1 MSIKTIVNS
10 LRNNLIYMKKLFT
23 LSVGLSSI
31 LLAQN
36 ITSIQYN
43 GLLHLSEEVAT
54 EISGIHV
61 GDAFDINKID
71 ESLKS
76 FYRQGYFSD
85 IVVSLTPEGGLLYD
99 FKEKSVIS
107 KLDMNGYSSSD
118 EQEELF
124 TEIGLRK
131 GDLYDATKV
140 QAAKKNLIK
149 KIEAEGYYDTVVEI
163 NVEPK
168 EESIGLTF
176 DVNKGE
182 KIYIEKIDFSGS
194 EHIDTSDLEAAL
206 ANQEEDFMGW
216 LPGLHNGVAH
226 MDQLAYDGFRAK
238 DVYMQQGYLDA
249 TVSDPIMRVDSGSY
263 KADVTYQ
270 ISEGDQYRISS
281 IKINGAMDGL
291 DLEEIRS
298 EFTALEGK
306 IFNITKLRKDM
317 AYLEEQ
323 VANLGYA
330 NAKVRPN
337 FHKNKESKTVDVQYT
352 IVPGQKVTINDVII
366 SGNHTTRDRV
376 IRRDIYLAPGDQF
389 SATDLKDSKSALGRR
404 GYFEKVDIEQQ
415 RVDETHTN
423 LLVKVKETATGS
435 IQAGGGYGSFQGA
448 MVSAS
453 LSDRN
458 IMGSGIN
465 AAVSFD
471 ISKISVNYSLSFN
484 NPRVWDSDYSLGV
497 NVYQSEYEYLTY
509 DQKSIGAGIN
519 LGKQLTR
526 NLYGSLGYAYS
537 KNDTNVDEN
546 ATTQTYSI
554 FAQEDL
560 NYAKSTF
567 SVGLNYDSTDD
578 FYVPREGIIL
588 GGSLGYSGVGG
599 DEKFLEASA
608 KFGAYYGLEDLIDYD
623 LILRYKMRATLLEDK
638 GHIDIPEKLFMGGIG
653 SVRGFEP
660 YSISP
665 SEDSVDANGTATRK
679 YLGGMK
685 SLINTVEASIPL
697 SKAAKMRLAFFYD
710 YGMMGEDNLDEITK
724 EGYGVALEWFS
735 PMGPINLV
743 FAKAKNPENLDRT
756 ASFEFT
762 MGRKF

>member
-1 MSIKTIVNS
+1 
-10 LRNNLIYMKKLFT
+10 MKKLFT

-71 ESLKS
+71 ESLKR

-85 IVVSLTPEGGLLYD
+85 IVVSTTPEGGLLYD

-107 KLDMNGYSSSD
+107 KLEMNGYSSSD
-118 EQEELF
+118 EQEALF

-140 QAAKKNLIK
+140 QTAKKNLIK

-168 EESIGLTF
+168 EESIALTF

-182 KIYIEKIDFSGS
+182 KIYIEKIDFSGADQ
-194 EHIDTSDLEAAL
+194 IDTADLEAAL

-238 DVYMQQGYLDA
+238 DVYMQHGYLDA

-263 KADVTYQ
+263 KADMTYQ
-270 ISEGDQYRISS
+270 ISEGDQYRINS
-281 IKINGAMDGL
+281 IKINGVMDGL
-291 DLEEIRS
+291 DVEEVRS
-298 EFTALEGK
+298 EFRALEGK
-306 IFNITKLRKDM
+306 IFNIIKLRKDM

-330 NAKVRPN
+330 NAKVSPN
-337 FHKNKESKTVDVQYT
+337 FRKNRESKTVDVQYN
-352 IVPGQKVTINDVII
+352 IVAGKKVTINDVII

-389 SATDLKDSKSALGRR
+389 SATDLKESKNALGRR

-465 AAVSFD
+465 AAISFD
-471 ISKISVNYSLSFN
+471 VSKISVNYSLSFN
-484 NPRVWDSDYSLGV
+484 NPRVWDSDYSLGA

-509 DQKSIGAGIN
+509 DQKSIGAGVN

-623 LILRYKMRATLLEDK
+623 MILRYKLRATALQDK
-638 GHIDIPEKLFMGGIG
+638 GHIDVPEKLFMGGIG

-660 YSISP
+660 YSIAP
-665 SEDSVDANGTATRK
+665 SEDSVDVNGTATRK

-685 SLINTVEASIPL
+685 SVINTVEASIPL

-710 YGMMGEDNLDEITK
+710 YGMIGKDNLDEITK

-743 FAKAKNPENLDRT
+743 FAKAKNPDNLDRT
-756 ASFEFT
+756 SSFEFT

>member
-1 MSIKTIVNS
+1 M
-10 LRNNLIYMKKLFT
+10 RKLFT
-23 LSVGLSSI
+23 LSVGLSPI

-43 GLLHLSEEVAT
+43 GLLHISKEVAS

-61 GDAFDINKID
+61 GDSFDINKID
-71 ESLKS
+71 ESLKN
-76 FYRQGYFSD
+76 FYKQGYFSD
-85 IVVSLTPEGGLLYD
+85 IIVSRTADGGLLYE

-107 KLDMNGYSSSD
+107 KLEMNGYSSAE
-118 EQEELF
+118 EQEALF
-124 TEIGLRK
+124 AEIGLRK

-140 QAAKKNLIK
+140 QEAKKNLIK
-149 KIEAEGYYDTVVEI
+149 KIEAEGYYDTIVEI

-168 EESIGLTF
+168 EESIALTF

-182 KIYIEKIDFSGS
+182 KIYIENIDFSGAK
-194 EHIDTSDLEAAL
+194 EIDTDDLEAAL
-206 ANQEEDFMGW
+206 ANQEEDIMGW

-226 MDQLAYDGFRAK
+226 IDQLPYDGLRAK

-270 ISEGDQYRISS
+270 ISEGNQYRINS
-281 IKINGAMDGL
+281 IKIDGVVDGL
-291 DLEEIRS
+291 DLDEIRS
-298 EFTALEGK
+298 EFKAKKGK
-306 IFNITKLRKDM
+306 IFNINKLRKDM
-317 AYLEEQ
+317 AYLKEQ

-330 NAKVRPN
+330 NARVNPN
-337 FHKNKESKTVDVQYT
+337 FHKNKNSQTVDVQYT
-352 IVPGQKVTINDVII
+352 IIPGKKVTINDVII

-376 IRRDIYLAPGDQF
+376 IRRDVYLAPGDQF
-389 SATDLKDSKSALGRR
+389 SLTDLKDSKSALGRR

-415 RVDETHTN
+415 RIDETHSN

-435 IQAGGGYGSFQGA
+435 IQAGGGYGSFQGPMA
-448 MVSAS
+448 SAS

-458 IMGSGIN
+458 ILGSGIN
-465 AAVSFD
+465 AALSFD
-471 ISKISVNYSLSFN
+471 VSRISINYALSFN
-484 NPRVWDSDYSLGV
+484 NPRVWDSDYSLGA
-497 NVYQSEYEYLTY
+497 NIYRSEYEYSTY
-509 DQKSIGAGIN
+509 KQKSIGAGVN
-519 LGKQLTR
+519 LGRQLTR
-526 NLYGSLGYAYS
+526 NLYGSLGYSYS
-537 KNDTNVDEN
+537 KNDTDVDEN
-546 ATTQTYSI
+546 ATEQRYSI
-554 FAQEDL
+554 FAQEDF

-578 FYVPREGIIL
+578 FYVPREGFIL

-608 KFGAYYGLEDLIDYD
+608 KFGAYYGLEDIIDYD
-623 LILRYKMRATLLEDK
+623 LILRYKLRANILQDR
-638 GHIDIPEKLFMGGIG
+638 GNIDIPEKIFMGGIG

-665 SEDSVDANGTATRK
+665 SEDSVDANGTAKRK

-685 SLINTVEASIPL
+685 SVINTVEASIPL

-710 YGMMGEDNLDEITK
+710 YGMTGEDSIDEITK

-743 FAKAKNPENLDRT
+743 FARARDPEDLDRT
-756 ASFEFT
+756 SSFEFT

>member
-1 MSIKTIVNS
+1 
-10 LRNNLIYMKKLFT
+10 MKKLFT
-23 LSVGLSSI
+23 LSLGLSSI

-43 GLLHLSEEVAT
+43 GLLHISKEVAA
-54 EISGIHV
+54 EISGINV
-61 GDAFDINKID
+61 GDSFDINKID
-71 ESLKS
+71 ESLKN

-85 IVVSLTPEGGLLYD
+85 IVVSRTADGGLLYE

-118 EQEELF
+118 EQEALF
-124 TEIGLRK
+124 AEIGLRK
-131 GDLYDATKV
+131 GDLYDAIKIQT
-140 QAAKKNLIK
+140 AKKNLIK

-168 EESIGLTF
+168 EESIALTF

-182 KIYIEKIDFSGS
+182 KIYIENIDFSGAKN
-194 EHIDTSDLEAAL
+194 IDTDDLEAAL

-216 LPGLHNGVAH
+216 LPGLHSGVAH
-226 MDQLAYDGFRAK
+226 MDQLSYDGFRAK
-238 DVYMQQGYLDA
+238 DVYMQHGYLDA

-263 KADVTYQ
+263 KADLTYQ
-270 ISEGDQYRISS
+270 ISEGKQYRINS
-281 IKINGAMDGL
+281 IKIMGAVDGL

-298 EFTALEGK
+298 EFSAIKGK
-306 IFNITKLRKDM
+306 IFNINKLRKDM
-317 AYLEEQ
+317 AYLKEQ

-330 NAKVRPN
+330 NARVNPS
-337 FHKNKESKTVDVQYT
+337 FHKNKNNQTVDVQYT
-352 IVPGQKVTINDVII
+352 IIAGHKVTINDVII

-376 IRRDIYLAPGDQF
+376 IRRDVYLAPGDQF
-389 SATDLKDSKSALGRR
+389 SLTDLKDSKSALGRR

-415 RVDETHTN
+415 RVDDTHTN

-435 IQAGGGYGSFQGA
+435 IQAGGGYGSFQGP

-465 AAVSFD
+465 AAISFD

-509 DQKSIGAGIN
+509 KQKSIGGGVNI
-519 LGKQLTR
+519 GKQITR
-526 NLYGSLGYAYS
+526 NLYGSLGYSYS
-537 KNDTNVDEN
+537 KNDTDVDEN
-546 ATTQTYSI
+546 ATLQTYSI

-567 SVGLNYDSTDD
+567 SIGLNYDSTDD
-578 FYVPREGIIL
+578 FYIPREGIIL

-599 DEKFLEASA
+599 DEKFLETSA
-608 KFGAYYGLEDLIDYD
+608 KFGAYYGLEDIIDYD
-623 LILRYKMRATLLEDK
+623 LILRYKLRAAVLQDK

-660 YSISP
+660 YSIAP

-685 SLINTVEASIPL
+685 SMINTVEASIPL

-710 YGMMGEDNLDEITK
+710 YGIMGEDKIDEITK
-724 EGYGVALEWFS
+724 EGYGVTLEWFS

-743 FAKAKNPENLDRT
+743 FAKARNPEDLDRT

>member
-1 MSIKTIVNS
+1 
-10 LRNNLIYMKKLFT
+10 MKKLFT
-23 LSVGLSSI
+23 LSVGLSSL

-43 GLLHLSEEVAT
+43 GLLHISKEVAT
-54 EISGIHV
+54 EISGINV
-61 GDAFDINKID
+61 GDSFDINKID
-71 ESLKS
+71 ESLKN

-85 IVVSLTPEGGLLYD
+85 IIVSRTADGGLLYE

-107 KLDMNGYSSSD
+107 KLEMNGYSSTD
-118 EQEELF
+118 EQEALF
-124 TEIGLRK
+124 IEIGLRK
-131 GDLYDATKV
+131 GDLYDATKI
-140 QAAKKNLIK
+140 QTAKKNLIK

-168 EESIGLTF
+168 EESISLTF

-182 KIYIEKIDFSGS
+182 KIYIENINFSGANN
-194 EHIDTSDLEAAL
+194 IDTDDLEAAL

-216 LPGLHNGVAH
+216 LPGLHGGVAH

-238 DVYMQQGYLDA
+238 DVYMQHGYLDA

-263 KADVTYQ
+263 KADLTYQ
-270 ISEGDQYRISS
+270 ISEGEQYRINS
-281 IKINGAMDGL
+281 ININGAVDGL
-291 DLEEIRS
+291 ILEDIRS
-298 EFTALEGK
+298 EFSAIKGK
-306 IFNITKLRKDM
+306 IFNINKLRKHM
-317 AYLEEQ
+317 AYLKEQ

-330 NAKVRPN
+330 NARVNPN
-337 FHKNKESKTVDVQYT
+337 FHKNKNNQTVDVQYT
-352 IVPGQKVTINDVII
+352 IISGKKVTINDVII

-376 IRRDIYLAPGDQF
+376 IRRDVYLAPGDQF
-389 SATDLKDSKSALGRR
+389 SLTDLKDSKAALGRR

-458 IMGSGIN
+458 IVGSGIN
-465 AAVSFD
+465 AAISFD

-484 NPRVWDSDYSLGV
+484 NPRVWDSDYSLCV

-509 DQKSIGAGIN
+509 KQKSIGAGVNI
-519 LGKQLTR
+519 GKQITR
-526 NLYGSLGYAYS
+526 NLYGSLGYSYS
-537 KNDTNVDEN
+537 KNDTDVDEN

-588 GGSLGYSGVGG
+588 GGNLAYSGVGG
-599 DEKFLEASA
+599 DEKFLETSV
-608 KFGAYYGLEDLIDYD
+608 KFGAYYGFEDLIDYD
-623 LILRYKMRATLLEDK
+623 LILRYKLRGTLLQDK

-660 YSISP
+660 YSIAPHRDVKKEGETDVSRQY
-665 SEDSVDANGTATRK
+665 S
-679 YLGGMK
+679 GGMK

-710 YGMMGEDNLDEITK
+710 YGIVQGDVDELKDGYSSVRLQDDITK

-743 FAKAKNPENLDRT
+743 FAKARNPEDLDRT
-756 ASFEFT
+756 SSFEFT

>member
-1 MSIKTIVNS
+1 MRKI
-10 LRNNLIYMKKLFT
+10 FT
-23 LSVGLSSI
+23 LSVGLSSL

-43 GLLHLSEEVAT
+43 GLLHLSKEVAT
-54 EISGIHV
+54 EISGINV

-71 ESLKS
+71 ESLKN
-76 FYRQGYFSD
+76 FYSQGYFSD
-85 IVVSLTPEGGLLYD
+85 IIVSRTADGGLLYE

-118 EQEELF
+118 EQESIF
-124 TEIGLRK
+124 QEIGLKK
-131 GDLYDATKV
+131 GDLYDATKI
-140 QAAKKNLIK
+140 QTAKKNLIK
-149 KIEAEGYYDTVVEI
+149 KIEAEGYYDTVVEVT
-163 NVEPK
+163 VEPK
-168 EESIGLTF
+168 EESISLTF

-182 KIYIEKIDFSGS
+182 KIYIEKIDFAGAKK
-194 EHIDTSDLEAAL
+194 INTDDLESAL
-206 ANQEEDFMGW
+206 ANQEEDVMGW

-238 DVYMQQGYLDA
+238 DVYMQHGYLDA

-263 KADVTYQ
+263 KADITYQ
-270 ISEGDQYRISS
+270 ISEGEQYRINS
-281 IKINGAMDGL
+281 IKIIGAVDGL

-298 EFTALEGK
+298 EFSAIKGK
-306 IFNITKLRKDM
+306 IFNINKLRKDM
-317 AYLEEQ
+317 SYLKEQ

-330 NAKVRPN
+330 NARVNPN
-337 FHKNKESKTVDVQYT
+337 FHKNKNSQTVDVQYT
-352 IVPGQKVTINDVII
+352 VIPGKKVTINDVII
-366 SGNHTTRDRV
+366 SGNHTTKDRV
-376 IRRDIYLAPGDQF
+376 IRRDVYLAPGDQF
-389 SATDLKDSKSALGRR
+389 SLTDLKDSKSALGRR

-415 RVDETHTN
+415 RVDATHTN
-423 LLVKVKETATGS
+423 LLVKVKEAATGS
-435 IQAGGGYGSFQGA
+435 IQAGGGYGSFQGP

-458 IMGSGIN
+458 ILGSGIN
-465 AAVSFD
+465 AALSFD
-471 ISKISVNYSLSFN
+471 VSKISANYSLSFN
-484 NPRVWDSDYSLGV
+484 NPRVWDSDYSLGA
-497 NVYQSEYEYLTY
+497 NIYRSEYEYLTY
-509 DQKSIGAGIN
+509 KKKSIGAGIN
-519 LGKQLTR
+519 IGKQITR
-526 NLYGSLGYAYS
+526 NLYGSLGYTYS
-537 KNDTNVDEN
+537 KNDTDVDEN
-546 ATTQTYSI
+546 ATVPTYSI
-554 FAQEDL
+554 LDQEDY

-608 KFGAYYGLEDLIDYD
+608 KFGAYYGFEDLIDYD
-623 LILRYKMRATLLEDK
+623 LILRYKLRATVLQNR
-638 GHIDIPEKLFMGGIG
+638 GHIDTPEKLFMGGIG

-660 YSISP
+660 YSIAP
-665 SEDSVDANGTATRK
+665 SEDSVDANGTAKRK
-679 YLGGMK
+679 YLGGKK
-685 SLINTVEASIPL
+685 SVINTVEASIPL

-710 YGMMGEDNLDEITK
+710 YGMMGEDSISEIKK

-743 FAKAKNPENLDRT
+743 FARARHPEDLDRT
-756 ASFEFT
+756 SSFEFT

>member
-1 MSIKTIVNS
+1 
-10 LRNNLIYMKKLFT
+10 MKKLFT
-23 LSVGLSSI
+23 LSLGLSSI

-43 GLLHLSEEVAT
+43 GLLHISKEVAA
-54 EISGIHV
+54 EISGINV
-61 GDAFDINKID
+61 GDSFDINKID
-71 ESLKS
+71 ESLKN

-85 IVVSLTPEGGLLYD
+85 IVVSRTADGGLLYE

-118 EQEELF
+118 EQEALF
-124 TEIGLRK
+124 AEIGLRK
-131 GDLYDATKV
+131 GDLYDAIKIQT
-140 QAAKKNLIK
+140 AKKNLIK

-168 EESIGLTF
+168 EESIALTF

-182 KIYIEKIDFSGS
+182 KIYIENIDFSGAKN
-194 EHIDTSDLEAAL
+194 IDTDDLEAAL

-216 LPGLHNGVAH
+216 LPGLHSGVAH
-226 MDQLAYDGFRAK
+226 MDQLSYDGFRAK
-238 DVYMQQGYLDA
+238 DVYMQHGYLDA

-263 KADVTYQ
+263 KADLTYQ
-270 ISEGDQYRISS
+270 ISEGKQYRINS
-281 IKINGAMDGL
+281 IKIMGAVDGL

-298 EFTALEGK
+298 EFSAIKGK
-306 IFNITKLRKDM
+306 IFNINKLRKDM
-317 AYLEEQ
+317 AYLKEQ

-330 NAKVRPN
+330 NARVNPS
-337 FHKNKESKTVDVQYT
+337 FHKNKNNQTVDVQYT
-352 IVPGQKVTINDVII
+352 IIAGHKVTINDVII

-376 IRRDIYLAPGDQF
+376 IRRDVYLAPGDQF
-389 SATDLKDSKSALGRR
+389 SLTDLKDSKSALGRR

-415 RVDETHTN
+415 RVDDTHTN

-435 IQAGGGYGSFQGA
+435 IQAGGGYGSFQGP

-465 AAVSFD
+465 AAISFD

-509 DQKSIGAGIN
+509 KQKSIGGGVNI
-519 LGKQLTR
+519 GKQITR
-526 NLYGSLGYAYS
+526 NLYGSLGYSYS
-537 KNDTNVDEN
+537 KNDTDVDEN
-546 ATTQTYSI
+546 ATLQTYSI

-567 SVGLNYDSTDD
+567 SIGLNYDSTDD

-599 DEKFLEASA
+599 DEKFLETSA
-608 KFGAYYGLEDLIDYD
+608 KFGAYYGLEDIIDYD
-623 LILRYKMRATLLEDK
+623 LILRYKLRAALLQDK

-660 YSISP
+660 YSIAP

-685 SLINTVEASIPL
+685 SMINTVEASIPL

-710 YGMMGEDNLDEITK
+710 YGIMGEDKIDEITK

-743 FAKAKNPENLDRT
+743 FAKARNPEDLDRT

>member
-1 MSIKTIVNS
+1 
-10 LRNNLIYMKKLFT
+10 MKKFFT
-23 LSVGLSSI
+23 LSLGLNSI

-43 GLLHLSEEVAT
+43 GLLHISKEVAA
-54 EISGIHV
+54 EISGINV
-61 GDAFDINKID
+61 GDSFDINKID
-71 ESLKS
+71 ESLKN

-85 IVVSLTPEGGLLYD
+85 IVVSRTADGGLLYE

-118 EQEELF
+118 EQEALF
-124 TEIGLRK
+124 AEIGLRK
-131 GDLYDATKV
+131 GDLYDAIKIQT
-140 QAAKKNLIK
+140 AKKNLIK

-168 EESIGLTF
+168 EESIALTF

-182 KIYIEKIDFSGS
+182 KIYIKNIDFSGAKN
-194 EHIDTSDLEAAL
+194 IDTDDLEAAL

-216 LPGLHNGVAH
+216 LPGLHSGVAH
-226 MDQLAYDGFRAK
+226 MDQLSYDGFRAK
-238 DVYMQQGYLDA
+238 DVYMQHGYLDA

-263 KADVTYQ
+263 KADLTYQ
-270 ISEGDQYRISS
+270 ISEGKQYRINS
-281 IKINGAMDGL
+281 IKIMGAVDGL

-298 EFTALEGK
+298 EFSAIKGK
-306 IFNITKLRKDM
+306 IFNINKLRKDM
-317 AYLEEQ
+317 AYLKEQ

-330 NAKVRPN
+330 NARVNPS
-337 FHKNKESKTVDVQYT
+337 FHKNKNNQTVDVQYT
-352 IVPGQKVTINDVII
+352 IIAGHKVTINDVII

-376 IRRDIYLAPGDQF
+376 IRRDVYLAPGDQF
-389 SATDLKDSKSALGRR
+389 SLTDLKDSKSALGRR

-415 RVDETHTN
+415 RVDDTHTN

-435 IQAGGGYGSFQGA
+435 IQAGGGYGSQGP

-465 AAVSFD
+465 AAISFD
-471 ISKISVNYSLSFN
+471 FSEISKNYSLSFN

-497 NVYQSEYEYLTY
+497 NVYQNEYKYLSY
-509 DQKSIGAGIN
+509 KQKSIGGGVNI
-519 LGKQLTR
+519 GKQITR
-526 NLYGSLGYAYS
+526 NLYGSLGYSYS
-537 KNDTNVDEN
+537 KNDTDVDEN
-546 ATTQTYSI
+546 ATLQTYSI

-567 SVGLNYDSTDD
+567 SIGLNYDSTDD

-599 DEKFLEASA
+599 DEKFLETSA
-608 KFGAYYGLEDLIDYD
+608 KFGAYYGLEDIIDYD
-623 LILRYKMRATLLEDK
+623 LILRYKLRAALLQDK

-660 YSISP
+660 YSIAP

-685 SLINTVEASIPL
+685 SMINTVEASIPL

-710 YGMMGEDNLDEITK
+710 YGIMGEDKIDEITK

-743 FAKAKNPENLDRT
+743 FAKARNPEDLDRT

>member
-1 MSIKTIVNS
+1 
-10 LRNNLIYMKKLFT
+10 MKKLFT

-31 LLAQN
+31 LLSQN

-43 GLLHLSEEVAT
+43 GLLHLSKEVAG

-61 GDAFDINKID
+61 GDTFDINKID
-71 ESLKS
+71 ESIKN
-76 FYRQGYFSD
+76 FYKQGYFSD
-85 IVVSLTPEGGLLYD
+85 ITVSDAGNGGLIYN

-107 KLDMNGYSSSD
+107 QLNINGYSSAD

-124 TEIGLRK
+124 TQIGLRK
-131 GDLYDATKV
+131 GDLYDAKKI
-140 QAAKKNLIK
+140 QSAKKNLIR
-149 KIEAEGYYDTVVEI
+149 KIEAEGYYDTVIEV

-168 EESIGLTF
+168 EDSIALTF

-182 KIYIEKIDFSGS
+182 KIYIEKIDFSGADK
-194 EHIDTSDLEAAL
+194 IDTDELENAL

-216 LPGLHNGVAH
+216 LPGLNNGVAH

-238 DVYMQQGYLDA
+238 DVYMQNGYLDA
-249 TVSDPIMRVDSGSY
+249 TVSDPLMRVDSGSY
-263 KADVTYQ
+263 KADLTYQ
-270 ISEGDQYRISS
+270 ISEGPQYRINN
-281 IKINGAMDGL
+281 IQILGTVEGL
-291 DLEEIRS
+291 DIEEIKDN
-298 EFTALEGK
+298 FIALEGK
-306 IFNITKLRKDM
+306 IFNINKLRKDM
-317 AYLEEQ
+317 KYLQEE

-330 NAKVRPN
+330 YAKVKPDFR
-337 FHKNKESKTVDVQYT
+337 KNRENNTVDIQYS
-352 IVPGQKVTINDVII
+352 IIPGNKVNVKDVII

-376 IRRDIYLAPGDQF
+376 IRREVYLAPGDQF
-389 SATDLKDSKSALGRR
+389 SLTDLKDSKSALGRR

-415 RVDETHTN
+415 RLSETEMN

-465 AAVSFD
+465 SAISFD
-471 ISKISVNYSLSFN
+471 ISKISVNYSLSFT
-484 NPRVWDSDYSLGV
+484 NPRVWDSDYSLGA
-497 NVYQSEYEYLTY
+497 NIYQSEYEYVTY
-509 DQKSIGAGIN
+509 DQKSIGAGVT
-519 LGKQLTR
+519 LGKKLTR
-526 NLYGSLGYAYS
+526 NLYGSLNYAYS
-537 KNDTNVDEN
+537 KNKTTVDDN
-546 ATTQTYSI
+546 ATAQTFSL
-554 FAQEDL
+554 FGQEDV

-567 SVGLNYDSTDD
+567 SAGLNYDSTDD
-578 FYVPREGIIL
+578 FYTPREGIIL
-588 GGSLGYSGVGG
+588 GGSLAYSGVGG
-599 DEKFLEASA
+599 DEKFIEGTG

-623 LILRYKMRATLLEDK
+623 VILRYKVRATALKNEGQISL
-638 GHIDIPEKLFMGGIG
+638 PEKLFMGGIG

-660 YSISP
+660 YSIAP
-665 SEDSVDANGTATRK
+665 SNDTVGEDGKLQRK
-679 YLGGMK
+679 YLGGTK
-685 SLINTVEASIPL
+685 SLINTAEISIPL

-710 YGMMGEDNLDEITK
+710 YGMIGENKVNEITK

-743 FAKAKNPENLDRT
+743 FPKARNPEQLDRT
-756 ASFEFT
+756 SNFEFT

>member
-1 MSIKTIVNS
+1 
-10 LRNNLIYMKKLFT
+10 MKKLFT
-23 LSVGLSSI
+23 LSLGLSSI

-43 GLLHLSEEVAT
+43 GLLHISKEVAA
-54 EISGIHV
+54 EISGINV
-61 GDAFDINKID
+61 GDSFDINKID
-71 ESLKS
+71 ESLKN

-85 IVVSLTPEGGLLYD
+85 IVVSRTADGGLLYE

-118 EQEELF
+118 EQEALF
-124 TEIGLRK
+124 AEIGLRK
-131 GDLYDATKV
+131 GDLYDAIKIQT
-140 QAAKKNLIK
+140 AKKNLIK

-168 EESIGLTF
+168 EESIALTF

-182 KIYIEKIDFSGS
+182 KIYIENIDFSGAKN
-194 EHIDTSDLEAAL
+194 IDTDDLEAAL

-216 LPGLHNGVAH
+216 LPGLHSGVAH
-226 MDQLAYDGFRAK
+226 MDQLSYDGFRAK
-238 DVYMQQGYLDA
+238 DVYMQHGYLDA

-263 KADVTYQ
+263 KADLTYQ
-270 ISEGDQYRISS
+270 ISEGKQYRINS
-281 IKINGAMDGL
+281 IKIMGAVDGL

-298 EFTALEGK
+298 EFSAIKGK
-306 IFNITKLRKDM
+306 IFNINKLRKDM
-317 AYLEEQ
+317 AYLKEQ

-330 NAKVRPN
+330 NARVNPS
-337 FHKNKESKTVDVQYT
+337 FHKNKNNQTVDVQYT
-352 IVPGQKVTINDVII
+352 IIAGHKVTINDVII

-376 IRRDIYLAPGDQF
+376 IRRDVYLAPGDQF
-389 SATDLKDSKSALGRR
+389 SLTDLKDSKSALGRR

-415 RVDETHTN
+415 RVDDTHTN

-435 IQAGGGYGSFQGA
+435 IQAGGGYGSQGP

-465 AAVSFD
+465 AAISFD

-509 DQKSIGAGIN
+509 KQKSIGGGVNI
-519 LGKQLTR
+519 GKQITR
-526 NLYGSLGYAYS
+526 NLYGSLGYSYS
-537 KNDTNVDEN
+537 KNDTDVDEN
-546 ATTQTYSI
+546 ATLQTYSI

-567 SVGLNYDSTDD
+567 SIGLNYDSTDD
-578 FYVPREGIIL
+578 FYIPREGIIL

-599 DEKFLEASA
+599 DEKFLETSA
-608 KFGAYYGLEDLIDYD
+608 KFGAYYGLEDIIDYD
-623 LILRYKMRATLLEDK
+623 LILRYKLRAAVLQDK

-660 YSISP
+660 YSIAP

-685 SLINTVEASIPL
+685 SMINTVEASIPL

-710 YGMMGEDNLDEITK
+710 YGIMGEDKIDEITK

-743 FAKAKNPENLDRT
+743 FAKARNPEDLDRT